1 VANTHLISPWIK
13 AGKMMGEKR
22 VHMLDA
28 LFRITMKAAGA
39 DGDLV
44 VVGDMNWNDE
54 KCANP
59 PDQTSLH
66 HTAHGGRVAYDIES
80 GPGGLT
86 REVDTPLPSNSP
98 HDQVVQHHENCSRV
112 DKVLIKRFTCTSL
125 RFV

>member
-1 VANTHLISPWIK
+1 MLTRRWRLPSQVHTARGSVCVANTHLISPWIK

-54 KCANP
+54 MCANP

-66 HTAHGGRVAYDIES
+66 HTAHERGTCRVA
-80 GPGGLT
+80 
-86 REVDTPLPSNSP
+86 
-98 HDQVVQHHENCSRV
+98 
-112 DKVLIKRFTCTSL
+112 
-125 RFV
+125 